1 MKRSNVEMKLILVT
15 TILYL
20 LLFVNSEY
28 VNTKKQIKKQ
38 IIKNTFDNNIDRKNV
53 IEEAL
58 LFLNSS
64 FLSIIS
70 FLNVNLLNISEYI
83 KLNSP
88 IVIEFILNWKFLFLF
103 LISFIICS
111 IAVYMILK
119 SPKHDK
125 NIEDKEDKNNEAI
138 EKIPLLGRK
147 LKKPK
152 FQVDYSNIFK
162 TLNNNE
168 EIKNKSKNNL
178 NDIISK
184 HNEYNDPFNICN
196 SNEYEKELFEDKKL
210 NYLYLDDKENNLVNN
225 KNEFVDFTNPKVQ
238 SYVFSKTKYELEN
251 SAKLKNDKDE
261 IFQLFE
267 DIPKPFK
274 YNDEKIFVSK
284 ESIKIE
290 DKKILNLEKI
300 SNCNDNDD
308 FFDFFSEANKFSE
321 TKEFANPKEEL
332 NIKLNTNETNAELLK
347 KNLNKSCSKKNDI
360 LNNLG
365 TIKETNEDHNDES
378 FNNLTNT
385 STTLSVIEDYA
396 NEDERI
402 LQKIKKMNLK
412 RCMIKPNN

>member
-15 TILYL
+15 TLLYL

-28 VNTKKQIKKQ
+28 VNSNQHIKKQ
-38 IIKNTFDNNIDRKNV
+38 TINNTFDNNIDRKNI

-70 FLNVNLLNISEYI
+70 FLKVNMINISESI

-88 IVIEFILNWKFLFLF
+88 IVIEFVLNWKFSFLF
-103 LISFIICS
+103 LISLIICS
-111 IAVYMILK
+111 IAIYMILK
-119 SPKHDK
+119 SPKQDK
-125 NIEDKEDKNNEAI
+125 NIEDKEDKNNESI

-162 TLNNNE
+162 TLNSSD
-168 EIKNKSKNNL
+168 EIKKKSKNNL
-178 NDIISK
+178 NEITK
-184 HNEYNDPFNICN
+184 HDEYNDPFNICN
-196 SNEYEKELFEDKKL
+196 SNEYEKEIFEDKKL
-210 NYLYLDDKENNLVNN
+210 NYLYLDDKENNWQNN

-238 SYVFSKTKYELEN
+238 SYVLSKTNYELEN
-251 SAKLKNDKDE
+251 TAKLKNDKDD
-261 IFQLFE
+261 IFKLFE

-274 YNDEKIFVSK
+274 YNEEKIFVSK

-290 DKKILNLEKI
+290 DKKLLNLEKL
-300 SNCNDNDD
+300 SNCNANDD
-308 FFDFFSEANKFSE
+308 FFDFFSEANKLSE
-321 TKEFANPKEEL
+321 KKEFANPKEEL
-332 NIKLNTNETNAELLK
+332 EIKLNTTETNTDLLK
-347 KNLNKSCSKKNDI
+347 KNLNKSFSKKNEI
-360 LNNLG
+360 LG
-365 TIKETNEDHNDES
+365 IIKETNEDNNDES
-378 FNNLTNT
+378 FNNMTNT